1 MDECPGIYSLV
12 CDLMDCAF
20 AMSDMPSI
28 SVIIPAYNRAGLIGE
43 TLRSVWNQ
51 TLPPKEIIVVDD
63 GSTDGTVAAVLRY
76 AAENGWLIADGGGEA
91 ATRPMADVWQLR
103 TYGEEL
109 NVELSLN
116 DPLSAISY
124 QPSITAK
131 PRLRVIRQEN
141 AGPGAAR
148 NLGAKEALGEYLAF
162 LDSDDLWFP
171 WSLEGYRQVIEQ
183 EKSPGFVAGCPY
195 VFEATSQFQTVAKGR
210 LQTKTYSDYLASGD
224 ERRWWGVSSF
234 VVKKSLFEKV
244 GGFASEFVNGE
255 DADFVMKCGTEPGF
269 VQVVCPL
276 TFGYRKH
283 EANIT
288 KAFEK
293 NLAGAR
299 LQIRNERMGIYPG
312 GKSRER
318 ERWHILSRQI
328 RPVAVAA
335 VENGN
340 PAAAW
345 EIYKATFRWHLKL
358 RKWKFLVG
366 LPMAIITRAVRSA

>member
-1 MDECPGIYSLV
+1 MFLYSILIPTYDRV
-12 CDLMDCAF
+12 ENLMEAID
-20 AMSDMPSI
+20 SI
-28 SVIIPAYNRAGLIGE
+28 RRQSFPDFEVIVI
-43 TLRSVWNQ
+43 
-51 TLPPKEIIVVDD
+51 DD
-63 GSTDGTVAAVLRY
+63 GSKDGTQAAVLEMLQSGN
-76 AAENGWLIADGGGEA
+76 AENLK
-91 ATRPMADVWQLR
+91 LK
-103 TYGEEL
+103 YL
-109 NVELSLN
+109 
-116 DPLSAISY
+116 
-124 QPSITAK
+124 K
-131 PRLRVIRQEN
+131 QEN

-148 NLGAKEALGEYLAF
+148 NLGAREAQGEYLAF

-171 WSLEGYRQVIEQ
+171 WTLDVYRQVIEH
-183 EKSPGFVAGCPY
+183 ERSPGFLAGCPY
-195 VFEATSQFQTVAKGR
+195 VFETTSQLQSVAR
-210 LQTKTYSDYLASGD
+210 QPLQTKTYSDYLASGD

-255 DADFVMKCGTEPGF
+255 DADFVMKCGMEPGF
-269 VQVVCPL
+269 VQVLSPN

-340 PAAAW
+340 LAAAW
-345 EIYKATFRWHLKL
+345 EIYKATFRWHVELLKCKFIFGFFFAISL
-358 RKWKFLVG
+358 RFLMWPKVKISC
-366 LPMAIITRAVRSA
+366 L

>member
-1 MDECPGIYSLV
+1 
-12 CDLMDCAF
+12 MDCAF
-20 AMSDMPSI
+20 VMSDMPSI
-28 SVIIPAYNRAGLIGE
+28 SVVIPAYNRAGLIGE

-63 GSTDGTVAAVLRY
+63 GSTDGTVAAVEREFSVFSKQFSGHSKSNIQNPTFKILR
-76 AAENGWLIADGGGEA
+76 
-91 ATRPMADVWQLR
+91 Q
-103 TYGEEL
+103 
-109 NVELSLN
+109 
-116 DPLSAISY
+116 
-124 QPSITAK
+124 Q
-131 PRLRVIRQEN
+131 N

-148 NLGAKEALGEYLAF
+148 NLGAREASGEYLAF

-171 WSLEGYRQVIEQ
+171 WSLEVYRRVIEQ
-183 EKSPGFVAGCPY
+183 EKSPGFVAGCPFI
-195 VFEATSQFQTVAKGR
+195 FETTSQFQFVVQQP

-269 VQVVCPL
+269 VQVVCPF

-335 VENGN
+335 VENKN
-340 PAAAW
+340 PAVAW
-345 EIYKATFRWHLKL
+345 EIYKATFRWHLTL

-366 LPMAIITRAVRSA
+366 LPVAMLAKKSGTPAR

>member
-1 MDECPGIYSLV
+1 VDECPGIYSLV

-28 SVIIPAYNRAGLIGE
+28 SVIIPAYNRAGLIEE

-51 TLPPKEIIVVDD
+51 TLPPTEIIVVDD
-63 GSTDGTVAAVLRY
+63 GSTDGTAEAVLRY

-109 NVELSLN
+109 NNELSLN

-148 NLGAKEALGEYLAF
+148 NLGAREARGEYLAF

-171 WSLEGYRQVIEQ
+171 WSLEVYRQVIEQ
-183 EKSPGFVAGCPY
+183 EKSPGFVAGCPF
-195 VFEATSQFQTVAKGR
+195 VFETTSQFQGVAQGH
-210 LQTKTYSDYLASGD
+210 LETKTYSDYLASGD

-234 VVKKSLFEKV
+234 VVKRALYEKV

-345 EIYKATFRWHLKL
+345 EIYKATCRWHLKL

-366 LPMAIITRAVRSA
+366 LPLAIIARAVRSA

>member
-1 MDECPGIYSLV
+1 
-12 CDLMDCAF
+12 
-20 AMSDMPSI
+20 MSQVPFFSI
-28 SVIIPAYNRAGLIGE
+28 IIPTHNRLKSLMEALE
-43 TLRSVWNQ
+43 SVFQQ
-51 TLPPKEIIVVDD
+51 TVEDYEVIVVDD
-63 GSTDGTVAAVLRY
+63 GSQDGTEQAVLEMLKSGN
-76 AAENGWLIADGGGEA
+76 AEPVPAGAGGEDCCMQPEGQDE
-91 ATRPMADVWQLR
+91 RER
-103 TYGEEL
+103 TSQKLKLKY
-109 NVELSLN
+109 
-116 DPLSAISY
+116 PH
-124 QPSITAK
+124 QK
-131 PRLRVIRQEN
+131 N

-148 NLGAKEALGEYLAF
+148 NLGARGARGEYLAF

-171 WSLEGYRQVIEQ
+171 WSLEVYRQVIEQ

-195 VFEATSQFQTVAKGR
+195 VFEATSQFQEVAQSH
-210 LQTKTYSDYLASGD
+210 LQTKTYSDYLASGN

-234 VVKKSLFEKV
+234 VVKRSLFEKV

-299 LQIRNERMGIYPG
+299 LQIRNEKNGVYPG
-312 GKSRER
+312 GKSRAR

-328 RPVAVAA
+328 RPVAVASL
-335 VENGN
+335 ENRR
-340 PAAAW
+340 PDAAW
-345 EIYKATFRWHLKL
+345 ELYKATFSWHLAL
-358 RKWKFLVG
+358 GKWKFLLGMPLAMLAKKSGKRKVEVG
-366 LPMAIITRAVRSA
+366 KWKDG